1 MKSSPENQQLVLI
14 LTSFANASFTRL
26 FGGDSISMLIVF
38 IATLVGYRIKQI
50 MLENRMD
57 IRLIFFCSAFFPSVI
72 AASGH
77 LFSLGETPQI
87 TLGTSV
93 LYLIPGIPY
102 INSRVKKKTR
112 LVYVINNSDSLKN
125 RSVFFIILCF

>member
-1 MKSSPENQQLVLI
+1 
-14 LTSFANASFTRL
+14 
-26 FGGDSISMLIVF
+26 MLIVF

-77 LFSLGETPQI
+77 LFSLGLPDYSGCLSLFQAILFLKDESRNEKQS
-87 TLGTSV
+87 LFRRNNESKRK
-93 LYLIPGIPY
+93 PGW
-102 INSRVKKKTR
+102 
-112 LVYVINNSDSLKN
+112 
-125 RSVFFIILCF
+125 CM